1 MTEPLVL
8 DPPSAVAAARCL
20 IARLWRLP
28 SLANVQVDAMHPR
41 PCAWED
47 WDRHELAEMLTAF
60 NRDAYDNRGP
70 HPDVDRFRRLSAPE
84 QRALVRAA
92 QYPMEEA
99 A

>member
-1 MTEPLVL
+1 MTDPLVL

-28 SLANVQVDAMHPR
+28 SIANIQTDAIHPR

-47 WDRHELAEMLTAF
+47 WDRYDLARMLDAF
-60 NRDAYDNRGP
+60 NRDAYDHRGP
-70 HPDVDRFRRLSAPE
+70 HPAVDRFRRLSVPE
-84 QRALVRAA
+84 QRELVRAA
-92 QYPMEEA
+92 QYPQVA

>member
-1 MTEPLVL
+1 MTDTLVL

-20 IARLWRLP
+20 IARIWRLP
-28 SLANVQVDAMHPR
+28 SIANIQTDAIHPR

-47 WDRHELAEMLTAF
+47 WDSADLSRMLTAF
-60 NRDAYDNRGP
+60 NRDAYDHRGP

-92 QYPMEEA
+92 QYPTEA